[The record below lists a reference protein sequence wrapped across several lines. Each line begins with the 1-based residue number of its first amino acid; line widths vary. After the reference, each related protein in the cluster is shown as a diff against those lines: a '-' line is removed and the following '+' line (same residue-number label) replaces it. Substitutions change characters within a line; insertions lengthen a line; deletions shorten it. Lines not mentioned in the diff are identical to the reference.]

1 MKKIHSILSVLLGV
15 VAVATVLS
23 AFGVSV
29 DGSIVDAI
37 VNFFSLGSMG
47 GVVAMAAIVGPGSAE
62 VTESVASGSSQ
73 GPIDGTTVVSKIPDS
88 TAEPGIGTVEAAYLD
103 EDLDKQIV
111 KIRPQDTPIDTFTRS
126 IANIVKSESWE
137 AGGWEIGTRETR
149 DKLGAA
155 ASAGATSLTVE
166 NGDMWKPG
174 DTILFHTID
183 ANGNDTG
190 VKMNGNV
197 PVSAIVN
204 AVSGNTL
211 TVRGINYLSANGTIG
226 ASAALPALA
235 DDTIIERLSPAVSEL
250 EASVEGF
257 VMQPG
262 SRKYYNQVHMTQ
274 VEESVIHALL
284 KKKVAMDF
292 SVYKEQTLW
301 DFKRGMEL
309 SNLFG
314 VGGLTKNAK
323 GELVHLATGLWWQ
336 MDRQKD
342 IGYSSSLSDQTWNG
356 IGKYIFE
363 DNNGA
368 DRRLFFAGN
377 DLLMQIANVSS
388 YAKQLEAKNTEMVLG
403 LRVFKIETPFGE
415 LLVKPMGSLFK
426 GYFSKCGMIIDPNYV
441 KKYVMEPLQTTKLNL
456 NETGQRRVDNA
467 VRIHETYS
475 LFLENLPCHTRIV
488 PSA

>member
-1 MKKIHSILSVLLGV
+1 MKFPSYAPRFARFIE
-15 VAVATVLS
+15 
-23 AFGVSV
+23 
-29 DGSIVDAI
+29 
-37 VNFFSLGSMG
+37 
-47 GVVAMAAIVGPGSAE
+47 GPGASE

-73 GPIDGTTVVSKIPDS
+73 GPIDGTTVVSKIADN
-88 TAEPGIGTVEAAYLD
+88 TAEPGIGTVEANYLD

-111 KIRPQDTPIDTFTRS
+111 KIRPQDTPIDTFTRT
-126 IANIVKSESWE
+126 IANVQKSESWE

-149 DKLGAA
+149 DTVNGAVT
-155 ASAGATSLTVE
+155 AGATTITVD

-174 DTILFHTID
+174 DQFLVHTAD

-190 VKMNGNV
+190 VQKNAGV
-197 PVSAIVN
+197 PVSGIVN
-204 AVSGNTL
+204 AVNGNVL
-211 TVRGINYLSANGTIG
+211 TVRGINVLSAAGVIG
-226 ASAALPALA
+226 QSAALPAIA
-235 DDTIIERLSPAVSEL
+235 DDSILERLSPAVSEL

-257 VMQPG
+257 AMQPAA
-262 SRKYYNQVHMTQ
+262 RKYFNQVHMTQ

-336 MDRQKD
+336 MNREKNVDYANAATDQK
-342 IGYSSSLSDQTWNG
+342 WNEL
-356 IGKYIFE
+356 GKFVFE

-377 DLLMQIANVSS
+377 DLLMYIANVPS

-403 LRVFKIETPFGE
+403 LRVYKIETPFGE
-415 LLVKPMGSLFK
+415 LLIKPMGSLFK
-426 GYFSKCGMIIDPNYV
+426 GYFSKCGMIVDPNYV
-441 KKYVMEPLQTTKLNL
+441 KKYVMEPLTTTQLDLNK
-456 NETGQRRVDNA
+456 TGQRRVDNA
-467 VRIHETYS
+467 IRIHETYS
-475 LFLENLPCHTRIV
+475 LFLENLPCHVRITPLV
-488 PSA
+488 